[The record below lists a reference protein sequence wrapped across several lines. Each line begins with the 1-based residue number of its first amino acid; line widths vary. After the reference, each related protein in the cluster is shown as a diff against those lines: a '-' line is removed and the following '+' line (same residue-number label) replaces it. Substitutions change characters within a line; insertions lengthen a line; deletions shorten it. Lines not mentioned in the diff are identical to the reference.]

1 MFMCDTVWR
10 KYNPLLCNRIW
21 KKSPQIMTDIRE
33 YFNNKNT
40 KKSIFSY
47 NKIREKSIIICNT
60 ICRIEKYRL
69 FRITVRIPSLLS
81 HWLYLVTV
89 SFQYYSRDSISH
101 RLMHLTPCTLPHLPF
116 VQSLFHAFTALNS
129 ARMPSVLLS
138 KLVSISF
145 LFCAEN
151 SHNP

>member
-1 MFMCDTVWR
+1 
-10 KYNPLLCNRIW
+10 
-21 KKSPQIMTDIRE
+21 MTDIRE

-81 HWLYLVTV
+81 H
-89 SFQYYSRDSISH
+89 
-101 RLMHLTPCTLPHLPF
+101 
-116 VQSLFHAFTALNS
+116 
-129 ARMPSVLLS
+129 
-138 KLVSISF
+138 
-145 LFCAEN
+145 
-151 SHNP
+151 